1 MKNVHPQIAVPSLL
15 AAPGKGIHEAK
26 VLLWKNEGRGHHGK
40 LLLQETPDLI
50 VTGGRVARKLSNYGQ
65 R

>member
-15 AAPGKGIHEAK
+15 ATPGKGIHEAK
-26 VLLWKNEGRGHHGK
+26 VFLWKSEGRGHHGK
-40 LLLQETPDLI
+40 LLLQETPNLI
-50 VTGGRVARKLSNYGQ
+50 VTDGRVARKSF